1 MHVEDIKAALRK
13 QGWTLTSIAKELN
26 IGTSAVSHALTRQ
39 RSRRIEQVVAGKL
52 GLPPH
57 EIWPQR
63 YKRGRMT
70 HGSICQQTGS
80 YPVTEAQRY
89 NLEALSSAGAVDRGR
104 SLGSG
109 E

>member
-39 RSRRIEQVVAGKL
+39 RSRRIEQVVASKL

-63 YKRGRMT
+63 YKRGRVN
-70 HGSICQQTGS
+70 HGPIHQQAGG
-80 YPVTEAQRY
+80 YPIPQAQRY
-89 NLEALSSAGAVDRGR
+89 DTEALSVAGGADRGH
-104 SLGSG
+104 SLGAH
-109 E
+109 